1 MCKQLVSK
9 MKKRIRVEIKPTI
22 EQKEILNKT
31 FGCCRFIYNKV
42 LAETIKEYNEYKN
55 NLNKAVLNKK
65 PNITSYGIANR
76 LLSFRNNPETPW
88 LTEVSSFALQ
98 QTLLNL
104 GKAYSNFFRI
114 KVGYPKF
121 KNRYAIQSFNLVGK
135 NTFSIKDNCLKVAK
149 IETLI
154 KVHWDKRGIP
164 VDPSSV
170 TITKSKTNRYYA
182 SFVVESIPKT
192 VESSGSIGI
201 DLGLTHF
208 ATLSN
213 GTKINNPKYF
223 TKYQKK
229 LRRAQQSFSRKLK
242 GSKNKTKAGHY
253 VAKIHEKISN
263 SRNDFIHKTTTEFV
277 NKYKVIGIETLKPRN
292 MVKNRNLSKAI
303 SDVSWGKFKETLLQK
318 MVATTD
324 STLVFMDTFYPS
336 SHICHETNRRITG
349 KLKLSQRSFRCEH
362 CSQTHDRDIN
372 AAKSIERKAMST
384 YNIVG
389 DIKPRFILAD
399 NQYLR

>member
-1 MCKQLVSK
+1 MHLNNGSI

-31 FGCCRFIYNKV
+31 FGCCRFVYNQV
-42 LAETIKEYNEYKN
+42 LTETIKEYQEYKN
-55 NLNKAVLNKK
+55 KLNKSLINKK
-65 PNITSYGIANR
+65 PNITNYGIINK
-76 LLSFRNNPETPW
+76 LLIIRNNPDTPW
-88 LTEVSSFALQ
+88 LTEVSSVALQ
-98 QTLLNL
+98 QSLLNL
-104 GKAYSNFFRI
+104 GKAYSNFFRTKI
-114 KVGYPKF
+114 GFPKF
-121 KNRYAIQSFNLVGK
+121 KNKYSKQSFTIVDK
-135 NTFSIKDNCLKVAK
+135 NIFSIKNECLSLPKVK
-149 IETLI
+149 TPI
-154 KVHWDKRGIP
+154 KVYWDKRGVP

-192 VESSGSIGI
+192 TESSGSVGI

-213 GTKINNPKYF
+213 CTKIDNPRCF
-223 TKYQKK
+223 NKYQKR
-229 LRRAQQSFSRKLK
+229 LRRAQQNFSRKQK

-253 VAKIHEKISN
+253 VAKIHEKITN
-263 SRNDFIHKTTTEFV
+263 SRDDFIHKTTTDLV

-384 YNIVG
+384 DNIVG